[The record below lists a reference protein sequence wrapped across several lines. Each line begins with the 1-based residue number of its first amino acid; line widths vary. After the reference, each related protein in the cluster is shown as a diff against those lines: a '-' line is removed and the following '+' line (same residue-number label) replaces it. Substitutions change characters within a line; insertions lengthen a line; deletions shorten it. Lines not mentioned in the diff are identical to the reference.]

1 MFPRIHSLAC
11 CCACLLITNEAA
23 YAATVEPVV
32 VTDAIVVSAQ
42 KREEDLQDIP
52 FSVSSVNGDFLNT
65 SSALKME
72 DIALIVPGFTMTSLN
87 VTQPQ
92 FFIRGIGSNGT
103 GAGEDASVGVFV
115 DEVYAGRGGAQWVNF
130 LDLESVEVLRGPQG
144 SLYGRNVAG
153 GAINMV
159 SKKPGPVAEGWAEA
173 TYGRF
178 DRVDVRGAVGGPIVK
193 DRVMGRLALG
203 YDTRDGYITNTTTGS
218 DDLREYENKIAR
230 GHLQF
235 NLAYNAQL
243 LLSADYFS
251 DDSIGLAARE
261 PEITSVP
268 VLGAGFIP
276 LDIPSA
282 SRRRVELP
290 IDGDA
295 EREFYG
301 VSARLDVDTALGTLT
316 SITAWRRGEFDIF
329 EDVSGYGLPILG
341 QDETSDQLTQEIRL
355 TSNDTLIEW
364 TTGVY
369 FLAEET
375 SRNDIT
381 QVSGPDPDATLFL
394 DLEPD
399 RAVYAQETDN
409 RSYAAF
415 GQATV
420 PLIAERLELT
430 VGGRFTRDEKEL
442 ELNTS
447 GISNVF
453 DVLPEGP
460 FAVKADDSFQELT
473 GNISLAYYLSTDA
486 LTYLTVSHGYKSGGF
501 NGTSVTAADATIPF
515 EPETADTV
523 ELGLRSEWLDNR
535 LRFNGA
541 VFYTRSHDL
550 QLYQVRD
557 TSSQFIGNAESAETY
572 GFELE
577 FLAKPTERL
586 DLIFNFDY
594 LHGEYDEFLSGDNAT
609 ELAGKTLSRSPKHS
623 GYLAAQYTVPLRAAD
638 ELQFRLDYA
647 SRDELY
653 ITPENR
659 PLDKIDS
666 FALLNAR
673 ITYQT
678 ASNLS
683 LSLFGKNLTDEEYKL
698 HTFDIDSKTRDNIG
712 ASVYGD
718 PRTWGVTVGY
728 KF

>member
-1 MFPRIHSLAC
+1 MISTTRPLAA
-11 CCACLLITNEAA
+11 CCACLLLADNMAN
-23 YAATVEPVV
+23 AATVEPVV

-42 KREEDLQDIP
+42 KREEDLQEIP
-52 FSVSSVNGDFLNT
+52 FSVSSVSGDYLKN
-65 SSALKME
+65 SSALTME

-115 DEVYAGRGGAQWVNF
+115 DEVYAGRGGAQWINF

-159 SKKPGPVAEGWAEA
+159 SKKPRSVAEGWSEA

-178 DRVDVRGAVGGPIVK
+178 ERKDIRGAVGGPIVK

-218 DDLREYENKIAR
+218 DNIREYENQIAR

-235 NLAYNAQL
+235 NLTYNTQL

-251 DDSIGLAARE
+251 GDSTGLAARE

-276 LDIPSA
+276 LDTPSQ
-282 SRRRVELP
+282 SKRTVELP
-290 IDGDA
+290 INGEAD
-295 EREFYG
+295 REFYG

-316 SITAWRRGEFDIF
+316 SISAWRRGEFDIF

-341 QDETSDQLTQEIRL
+341 QDETTDQLTQEIRL
-355 TSNDTLIEW
+355 TSTDTLIEW
-364 TTGVY
+364 TAGVY

-381 QVSGPDPDATLFL
+381 QVSGPDPDADLFL
-394 DLEPD
+394 GLEPD

-409 RSYAAF
+409 RSYAVF
-415 GQATV
+415 GQATL
-420 PLIAERLELT
+420 PLIVERLELT
-430 VGGRFTRDEKEL
+430 VGGRFTRDDKEL
-442 ELNTS
+442 ELNAS
-447 GISNVF
+447 GISNLF
-453 DVLPEGP
+453 GVLPDGP

-473 GNISLAYYLSTDA
+473 GNISLAYHLSTDA
-486 LTYLTVSHGYKSGGF
+486 LTYFTASHGYKSGGF

-515 EPETADTV
+515 DPETADTV

-535 LRFNGA
+535 LRVNGA
-541 VFYTRSHDL
+541 VFYTKSHDL

-572 GFELE
+572 GIELE

-609 ELAGKTLSRSPKHS
+609 ELAGKTLSRSPKYS
-623 GYLAAQYTVPLRAAD
+623 WYLAAQYTLPLGSAD
-638 ELQFRLDYA
+638 ELQMRLDYA
-647 SRDELY
+647 SRDELF

-659 PLDKIDS
+659 PLDEIES
-666 FALLNAR
+666 YALLNAR
-673 ITYQT
+673 ITYQA

-683 LSLFGKNLTDEEYKL
+683 VSLFGKNLTDEEYKL
-698 HTFDIDSKTRDNIG
+698 HTFDIDSITRNNIG

-728 KF
+728 QF